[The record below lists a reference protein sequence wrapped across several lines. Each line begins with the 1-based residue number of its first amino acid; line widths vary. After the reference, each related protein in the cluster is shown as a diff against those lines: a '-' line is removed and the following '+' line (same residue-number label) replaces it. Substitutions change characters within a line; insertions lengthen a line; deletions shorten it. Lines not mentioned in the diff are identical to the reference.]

1 MRGTSVWEQKPE
13 WVSGLDRGDQRLKP
27 RGRDWAATSAQAQ
40 YGTGS
45 NPSTHSTSDYTRS
58 TGTYVPPYVVTNR
71 HLCAALCR
79 HQSEQHPA
87 RQFQHQW
94 QLQSQH
100 RHKGHPHAAAAARMS
115 VIDQIKNGKANVKTN
130 LLPDGSI
137 RISALE
143 TIEAME
149 HLQWIAEEA
158 IGAAQLSGRYL
169 LPIPTVGGVVTIL
182 S

>member
-1 MRGTSVWEQKPE
+1 MSSPIRTAPGATISAPVAITIPTPA
-13 WVSGLDRGDQRLKP
+13 QRP
-27 RGRDWAATSAQAQ
+27 
-40 YGTGS
+40 
-45 NPSTHSTSDYTRS
+45 
-58 TGTYVPPYVVTNR
+58 
-71 HLCAALCR
+71 
-79 HQSEQHPA
+79 PA
-87 RQFQHQW
+87 RRCGGEDVGDRPNQKW
-94 QLQSQH
+94 
-100 RHKGHPHAAAAARMS
+100 
-115 VIDQIKNGKANVKTN
+115 KANVKTN

-169 LPIPTVGGVVTIL
+169 LPIPTVVVTIL

>member
-1 MRGTSVWEQKPE
+1 MQKRLERDGRSKNPSGSQASIAAI
-13 WVSGLDRGDQRLKP
+13 SGLNQEE
-27 RGRDWAATSAQAQ
+27 
-40 YGTGS
+40 GTGPQPARRH
-45 NPSTHSTSDYTRS
+45 NTDRIQPEHAFDVRLYEEH
-58 TGTYVPPYVVTNR
+58 R

-100 RHKGHPHAAAAARMS
+100 WHNGHPHAAAAARMS

-130 LLPDGSI
+130 LLPDGSL

-149 HLQWIAEEA
+149 HFQWIAEEA

-169 LPIPTVGGVVTIL
+169 LPIPTVVVTIL
-182 S
+182 P